1 MARRPT
7 SPHARACRHLRKCDP
22 VLETL
27 IAAVGPCTLEPG
39 GDPFTILVRSIVAQL
54 ISTAAARTVYAR
66 LEAAVGEAGMTP
78 SAVVA
83 LGHDD
88 IRKQGLSNA
97 KSQGILDLAA
107 RSLDG
112 RLALDRLAEMGDADI
127 LTQLVAVRGIGVWT
141 AEMFL
146 LFGLGRPDVLPV
158 GDLGLRAGVQTRYAL
173 EALPNA
179 AELRRIAEPWAPY
192 RSIATWYLWRSR
204 GLVPQSGEEKG

>member
-1 MARRPT
+1 MARKT

-22 VLETL
+22 ILDVL

-54 ISTAAARTVYAR
+54 ISTAAARTIYGR
-66 LEAAVGEAGMTP
+66 LEAAVGAGMTP
-78 SAVVA
+78 AAVVA

-88 IRKQGLSNA
+88 IRKQGLSSA
-97 KSQGILDLAA
+97 KSQGVLDLAA

-112 RLALDRLAEMGDADI
+112 RLALDRLAEMDNAEI

-146 LFGLGRPDVLPV
+146 IFGVGRPDVLPV
-158 GDLGLRAGVQTRYAL
+158 GDFGLRAGVQTMYAL

-179 AELRRIAEPWAPY
+179 AEVRRIAEPWSPY
-192 RSIATWYLWRSR
+192 RSIATWYMWRSR
-204 GLVPQSGEEKG
+204 GLVPQSG